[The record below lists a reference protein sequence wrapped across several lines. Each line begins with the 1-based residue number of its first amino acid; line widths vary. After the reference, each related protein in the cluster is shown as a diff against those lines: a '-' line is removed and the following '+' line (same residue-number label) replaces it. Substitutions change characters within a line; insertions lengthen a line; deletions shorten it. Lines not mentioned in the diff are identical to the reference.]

1 MAMNDDQIKFVSKSL
16 KQMFDDA
23 QYDAEKRSLVLQCIQ
38 ERFDS
43 LTKLTEIKEYTKS
56 IIAVMR

>member
-1 MAMNDDQIKFVSKSL
+1 MALNDDQIKFVNKSL

-23 QYDAEKRSLVLQCIQ
+23 QYDAEKRSLVLECIKD
-38 ERFDS
+38 RFDS
-43 LTKLTEIKEYTKS
+43 LTKLTEIKEYTRS